1 MKSLEELLEKHPLDA
16 KMENTEV
23 TVDWL
28 AAKCDAMQL
37 KIKYEILHVHMVDTK
52 PLLSSLI
59 GPNDMPYFFP
69 SFIRANDTPF
79 VILPAECTE
88 I

>member
-1 MKSLEELLEKHPLDA
+1 MLMVSGILSFQVINGYMNSLDELLEKHPLDA

-37 KIKYEILHVHMVDTK
+37 KIKYDILHVHMADTK
-52 PLLSSLI
+52 LLFS
-59 GPNDMPYFFP
+59 FFD
-69 SFIRANDTPF
+69 RTQ
-79 VILPAECTE
+79 
-88 I
+88 

>member
-1 MKSLEELLEKHPLDA
+1 MNSLEELLEKHPLDA

-37 KIKYEILHVHMVDTK
+37 KIRYAMYTFIWWTIKTVFLDEIQ
-52 PLLSSLI
+52 
-59 GPNDMPYFFP
+59 
-69 SFIRANDTPF
+69 
-79 VILPAECTE
+79 
-88 I
+88 